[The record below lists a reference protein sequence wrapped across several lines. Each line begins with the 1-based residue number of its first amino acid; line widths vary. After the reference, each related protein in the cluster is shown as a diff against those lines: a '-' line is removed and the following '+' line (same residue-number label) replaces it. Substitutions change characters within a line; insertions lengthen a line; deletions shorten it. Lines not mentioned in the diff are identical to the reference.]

1 MRLDLYLKVSRLI
14 NRRSKAKE
22 MCDKGL
28 IKVNGKISKPSHA
41 VKVGDLIEID
51 FLNKFLKVMV
61 LEIPQGKNVS
71 KRESSLLYKVVEKK
85 KRDLFIG
92 DIDE

>member
-1 MRLDLYLKVSRLI
+1 
-14 NRRSKAKE
+14 

>member
-1 MRLDLYLKVSRLI
+1 MKVIYTFFPLIENIIRRITGLRLDLYLKVSRLI

-51 FLNKFLKVMV
+51 FLNKFLKSF
-61 LEIPQGKNVS
+61 LKSFQ
-71 KRESSLLYKVVEKK
+71 
-85 KRDLFIG
+85 
-92 DIDE
+92 

>member
-1 MRLDLYLKVSRLI
+1 
-14 NRRSKAKE
+14 

-71 KRESSLLYKVVEKK
+71 KKDSSLLYDIVEEKK
-85 KRDLFIG
+85 KDFFSG
-92 DIDE
+92 DINE